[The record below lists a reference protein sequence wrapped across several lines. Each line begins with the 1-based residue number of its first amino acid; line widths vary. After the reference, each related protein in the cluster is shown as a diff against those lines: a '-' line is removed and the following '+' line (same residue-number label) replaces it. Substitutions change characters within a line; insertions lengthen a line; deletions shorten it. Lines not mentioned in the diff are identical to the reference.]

1 MACSAWALLRMGSFV
16 PMGSGTFMHDVA
28 EAEPVLKRISRR
40 SQRYIQGKRI
50 ESYQMDAL
58 KSFISTRS
66 LVILSRTSSLRGSA
80 LRLLSF
86 RVRVQAQTQKATPQ
100 RSRQHVVS
108 KPGGYPI
115 SFRSTV
121 HAMPQNLQENV
132 LRNTLQ
138 HATILSEAPWR
149 CMNASFL
156 LCIPWDIVHHL
167 CRDSATWKGQVAG
180 KPGRGAARP
189 GQGVGA
195 GPEWRCDP
203 RVCVGRIK
211 VHSSLAM

>member
-1 MACSAWALLRMGSFV
+1 
-16 PMGSGTFMHDVA
+16 
-28 EAEPVLKRISRR
+28 
-40 SQRYIQGKRI
+40 
-50 ESYQMDAL
+50 MDAL

-66 LVILSRTSSLRGSA
+66 LVILSRTCSLRGSA

-86 RVRVQAQTQKATPQ
+86 RVRVQAQTQKAAPQ
-100 RSRQHVVS
+100 RSRQNVVS

-115 SFRSTV
+115 SFRTTV
-121 HAMPQNLQENV
+121 HAVPQKLQENV

-138 HATILSEAPWR
+138 HATRFSEAPWQ
-149 CMNASFL
+149 CMNASL
-156 LCIPWDIVHHL
+156 LLRIPKDIVHHL

-180 KPGRGAARP
+180 KPGREAARP

-203 RVCVGRIK
+203 RVHSSWVNL
-211 VHSSLAM
+211 HSSLAM